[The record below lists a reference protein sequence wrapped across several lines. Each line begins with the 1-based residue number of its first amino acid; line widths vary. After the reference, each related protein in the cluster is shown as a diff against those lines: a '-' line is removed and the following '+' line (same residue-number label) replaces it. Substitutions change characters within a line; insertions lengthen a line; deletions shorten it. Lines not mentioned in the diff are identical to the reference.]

1 MRRLNLYNPIG
12 ASVISA
18 LFAIILCWPSVVQA
32 GRPGWQRQEVN
43 WRMSGGS
50 RIKAVRFPT
59 DTPLLDR
66 DSGRT
71 HTISHENTFFAASA
85 TRTESQRNIAASAAT
100 QFDIIS
106 PPTAGFAP
114 WIVVGI
120 TDARLGELE
129 LDAIPKTSVV
139 GNYLTSNPQA
149 NYGIGLFDTGAAAH
163 VLNWLDATTTGVFD
177 HVPNLLTSSTIEVSG
192 VTGTIP
198 AWVSQPLGLFIDGL
212 GSVDPNGL
220 VSDDSMMVGQI
231 NVSVAVGDS
240 IESPNVPTAIGT
252 PLSVFFTSV
261 IYNDRQITVAR
272 DGNELMAPDLRF
284 YEHDDRHIPK
294 YPNTIPLELRPSGAV
309 AVQYFPNIFDP
320 FDPDFGSPAAPS
332 MIMGFL
338 PTQSLFFIS
347 SVDLSDG
354 DKQALDKDGF
364 MLDTGAQVSVVSE
377 AIGARLG
384 LNADKADFEVEI
396 QDVTGGTTIAPGFF
410 IDSLEIVAMPRWL
423 SYTNVPIVMLNV
435 SSPEGGFLDGIVG
448 MNLFVDFNLV
458 IRGGGL
464 AGLAP
469 PAIEFERISSRIIAD
484 IAPQGGDGVV
494 DFLDLAALA
503 NAWLMTA
510 DSPDWNPKV
519 DIAPRPRPDNI
530 INFTD
535 FIVLAE
541 HWHQTAP
548 P

>member
-1 MRRLNLYNPIG
+1 MRRLNSYNPIG
-12 ASVISA
+12 AAVISA
-18 LFAIILCWPSVVQA
+18 LFAILCWPSVVQA

-66 DSGRT
+66 GSGRT
-71 HTISHENTFFAASA
+71 HTVSHENRLFATSA
-85 TRTESQRNIAASAAT
+85 TRTESQRNIAVSAAT

-106 PPTAGFAP
+106 PPMAGFVP

-120 TDARLGELE
+120 TDERLGELE

-149 NYGIGLFDTGAAAH
+149 NYSIGLFDTGAAAH

-192 VTGTIP
+192 VTGTV
-198 AWVSQPLGLFIDGL
+198 AVWVSQPLGLFIDGL
-212 GSVDPNGL
+212 GSIDPNGL
-220 VSDDSMMVGQI
+220 IPDDSMMVGQI
-231 NVSVAVGDS
+231 NVSIAVGDP
-240 IESPNVPTAIGT
+240 IESPNMPTAIGT

-261 IYNDRQITVAR
+261 IYNDRQITVVR

-284 YEHDDRHIPK
+284 YEHDDRYIPK

-320 FDPDFGSPAAPS
+320 FGPDFGSPAVPS
-332 MIMGFL
+332 VIMGFL
-338 PTQSLFFIS
+338 PTQSLFFVS

-364 MLDTGAQVSVVSE
+364 MFDTGAQVSVVSE
-377 AIGARLG
+377 LIGARLG
-384 LNADKADFEVEI
+384 LNADNPDFEVEI
-396 QDVTGGTTIAPGFF
+396 QDVTGGTIIAPGFF
-410 IDSLEIVAMPRWL
+410 IDSLEIVAIPRWL

-435 SSPEGGFLDGIVG
+435 NSPEGGFLDGIVG

-458 IRGGGL
+458 LRGGGL
-464 AGLAP
+464 AGLDP

-484 IAPQGGDGVV
+484 IAPQGGDGIV

-510 DSPDWNPKV
+510 DSPYWNPKV

-535 FIVLAE
+535 FIELAE
-541 HWHQTAP
+541 HWYETTP